1 MAFELFTSAEVINEN
16 DSKNFVGFVNVFS
29 AQQIFK
35 PVSSYIPIALLIGSC
50 KLISSIDNKKVTNW
64 ETQVN
69 FG

>member
-35 PVSSYIPIALLIGSC
+35 PVSIYIPIALLIGSC